1 MDSLHT
7 LAGSIRIFLF
17 VLAITFS
24 YYSIHKVRI
33 MKGSKGRQIMAV
45 SAIISVIASA
55 SGVMNVILPANST
68 TISFTFSLWM
78 TTVIIYIV
86 GNLIYMKP
94 LRKIYHTS
102 MMRITLKNPTM
113 LIETIGILVL
123 VFLGIPIYIWCIMSV
138 KPNEFS
144 LIVVLNTIIWIF
156 GLLNLTIVARKN
168 YLFSAKPDGRED
180 KIIMLEDDILT
191 VSIYSALLNR
201 FISRIGFPIA
211 GLIEETLN
219 RYFEHNPIL
228 FEGCSINRDE
238 TIDFNPV
245 LRNVNRIH
253 AESRI
258 QDICI
263 MFSILSSMLLELYRS
278 VTIRNHTE
286 RILAESYKYVL
297 GIYKQS
303 SIFYDI
309 LRNLPEGVLEE
320 EKIALLPRGELET
333 RVRERTRELEESR
346 KYINNVIK
354 SMNDMLIVIN
364 PDGKIKTINKAVE
377 RTLGYNEEELVEQSV
392 SIIFTDKDS
401 IPLQQA
407 LYDDS
412 TIKNLSQNVEKIFIS
427 KDGKSITV
435 FLSSSVLYDEY
446 DKIQGIVFLA
456 HDITERKL
464 IEDALRTSEEK
475 YRRVVD
481 NANEAI
487 FVAQNG
493 ILKFANLRAMQISG
507 YSEEELTS
515 KPFIEFVFQ
524 DDRQMVAERHQRR
537 LQGED
542 LTNSYVARIINKQ
555 MDVRWVELNIVPIV
569 WEGNPATLNF
579 MEDITDKR
587 KMEDD
592 LLRVQKLE
600 SIGILAGGIAHDFNN
615 ILTGIMGNVSLA
627 RMLINTGEK
636 AFERLTVA
644 ESACLQAKK
653 LTQQLLTFSKGG
665 VPIIKPTLI
674 KELLIESSNFV
685 LRGANTKCEFSIPD
699 NIWNAE
705 VDAGQI
711 GQVISNLIIN
721 ADQAMQEGGTINV
734 LAENVILEEKNTLTL
749 NGGEYIK
756 ITIED
761 HGIGIP
767 EENLKKIFDPYFTTK
782 QKGNGLGLA
791 IVYSIVRKHNGQTIV
806 ESQLGIG
813 TKFQIYLPA
822 FLEDIQ
828 IKKEEK
834 EESKDKIIFGKGKIL
849 VMDDEETI
857 RQLAYE
863 MLNSMGYE
871 VISAIDGF
879 EAIELYIDALKS
891 ERPFDVVIMDLTIP
905 GGLGGKE
912 TLKKIAEIDPGVK
925 AIVSSGYSDDPV
937 MSDFL
942 KYGFK
947 DFIAKPYKT
956 AELSEVVYRVVMKI
970 K

>member
-1 MDSLHT
+1 MNSLYA
-7 LAGSIRIFLF
+7 LASSIRILLF
-17 VLAITFS
+17 VLAVIFA
-24 YYSIHKVRI
+24 YYSIYRVRV
-33 MKGSKGRQIMAV
+33 MKGSRGSQIMAD
-45 SAIISVIASA
+45 SAIIAVIASA
-55 SGVMNVILPANST
+55 SGVMDIFLPANST
-68 TISFTFSLWM
+68 TTLFTFFLWV

-86 GNLIYMKP
+86 GSLIYMKP
-94 LRKIYHTS
+94 LRKIYNTS
-102 MMRITLKNPTM
+102 MMRIILKNSTM
-113 LIETIGILVL
+113 LTETIGTLSL
-123 VFLGIPIYIWCIMSV
+123 VFLGIPVYIWCIMSV

-156 GLLNLTIVARKN
+156 GLSNLIIVARKN
-168 YLFSAKPDGRED
+168 YLFSAKPDGQED

-191 VSIYSALLNR
+191 ASVYSDLLNR
-201 FISRIGFPIA
+201 FISMIGFPIA

-219 RYFEHNPIL
+219 KYFDHNPVL

-238 TIDFNPV
+238 TIDFSPA
-245 LRNVNRIH
+245 LRNV
-253 AESRI
+253 SRI
-258 QDICI
+258 NVENRVQNICI
-263 MFSILSSMLLELYRS
+263 IFSTFSSILLELYS
-278 VTIRNHTE
+278 TVTSREHVE
-286 RILAESYKYVL
+286 KVLAESYKYIQ
-297 GIYKQS
+297 GIFRPS
-303 SIFYDI
+303 SLFYDI
-309 LRNLPEGVLEE
+309 LRSLPEGVLEE
-320 EKIALLPRGELET
+320 EKITLLPRGELET

-392 SIIFTDKDS
+392 SIIFKDKDS

-407 LYDDS
+407 LCDGS
-412 TIKNLSQNVEKIFIS
+412 TITNLSQNVENTLIS

-464 IEDALRTSEEK
+464 IEDALKTSEEK

-481 NANEAI
+481 NASEAI

-493 ILKFANLRAMQISG
+493 FLKFANIRATQISG

-515 KPFIEFVFQ
+515 KPFIEFIFQ
-524 DDRQMVAERHQRR
+524 EDRQMVAERHQRR

-542 LTNSYVARIINKQ
+542 IPNSYVTRIINKQ
-555 MDVRWVELNIVPIV
+555 MEVKWVELNIVPIV

-587 KMEDD
+587 KMEED

-600 SIGILAGGIAHDFNN
+600 SIGLLAGGIAHDFNN

-627 RMLINTGEK
+627 KMQVNSGEK

-685 LRGANTKCEFSIPD
+685 LRGTNTKCEFSIPD
-699 NIWNAE
+699 TIWNAE

-721 ADQAMQEGGTINV
+721 ADQAMPEGGIINV
-734 LAENVILEEKNTLTL
+734 RAENVILEEKNTLIL
-749 NGGEYIK
+749 KSGEYIK
-756 ITIED
+756 IIIED
-761 HGIGIP
+761 RGIGIP
-767 EENLKKIFDPYFTTK
+767 EENLKRIFDPYFTTK

-791 IVYSIVRKHNGQTIV
+791 IVHSIVRKHNGQIIV

-813 TKFQIYLPA
+813 TMFQIYLPA
-822 FLEDIQ
+822 FLADIQ

-863 MLNSMGYE
+863 MLNGMGYE

-879 EAIELYIDALKS
+879 EAMDLYIDALKS
-891 ERPFDVVIMDLTIP
+891 KSPFDVVIMDLTIP

-912 TLKKIAEIDPGVK
+912 TLRKIAKIDPGVK

-937 MSDFL
+937 MSDFQ

-956 AELSEVVYRVVMKI
+956 SELSEVVHRVI
-970 K
+970 T